1 MTYFISVYLGYFIVI
16 IGVIGNI
23 INILVFTQL
32 KLFRRNQSAFYL
44 TIASI
49 VDSFQL
55 IFAMSTRI
63 TATVIGFD
71 LTRTSLIW
79 CKLRVYLIR
88 STRIISI
95 TTICF
100 AAIDQ
105 YLSTNSHIQLRQLST
120 FKLAQRLIIGLL
132 PIFISSLF
140 SLLAYQNVRRIIRRQ
155 MSIVRRRLD
164 RQLTAMILLRNIINI
179 LVFTQLKLFRR
190 NQSAFYLIIASIV
203 DSCQLILGIDLVF
216 DVTRTS
222 LIWCKL
228 QAYFAQFTRIIS
240 TIIICFA
247 AIDQYLSTNYYI
259 QLRPLST
266 LKLAQHL
273 IGILIIF
280 SFLYCIPFLV
290 FHEIHPNT
298 DCTTFNPIFNSFF
311 SFFHYSILVGTLP
324 IFISSL
330 FSLLAY
336 RNVRRIIRHQMSI
349 LRRRLDRQL
358 TAMIL
363 LRVTLFV
370 IASLPHTS
378 YEIYELNNPVVDD
391 HSYSAVLS
399 ELIEIIFIT
408 ILKINYSG
416 SFFIFLISSSRFRR
430 QVKFLLYRKV
440 KCNCLPIR
448 MNRNQ
453 VIPENQLQSVEY
465 IRSSTPINS

>member
-298 DCTTFNPIFNSFF
+298 DF
-311 SFFHYSILVGTLP
+311 GTLP

>member
-164 RQLTAMILLRNIINI
+164 RQLTAMILLR
-179 LVFTQLKLFRR
+179 V
-190 NQSAFYLIIASIV
+190 A
-203 DSCQLILGIDLVF
+203 
-216 DVTRTS
+216 
-222 LIWCKL
+222 
-228 QAYFAQFTRIIS
+228 
-240 TIIICFA
+240 
-247 AIDQYLSTNYYI
+247 
-259 QLRPLST
+259 
-266 LKLAQHL
+266 
-273 IGILIIF
+273 
-280 SFLYCIPFLV
+280 
-290 FHEIHPNT
+290 
-298 DCTTFNPIFNSFF
+298 
-311 SFFHYSILVGTLP
+311 
-324 IFISSL
+324 
-330 FSLLAY
+330 
-336 RNVRRIIRHQMSI
+336 
-349 LRRRLDRQL
+349 
-358 TAMIL
+358 
-363 LRVTLFV
+363 LFV
-370 IASLPHTS
+370 ITTLPYISFRIYQINTS
-378 YEIYELNNPVVDD
+378 VNYHYTDSVGII
-391 HSYSAVLS
+391 
-399 ELIEIIFIT
+399 ELINATLIT
-408 ILKINYSG
+408 IYNIDYSG
-416 SFFIFLISSSRFRR
+416 SFFVFLISSSRFRR
-430 QVKFLLYRKV
+430 QVKYFFYRKIWR
-440 KCNCLPIR
+440 KFQLMR
-448 MNRNQ
+448 MKRNQ
-453 VIPENQLQSVEY
+453 VANENQLHIIEFNGQN
-465 IRSSTPINS
+465 PNAN